1 MKLYEGSI
9 VTCDEKSSVWRY
21 LVEDRGQIVYTGN
34 ELPEQYQH
42 LPKIE
47 LGTRALLPSFT
58 DTHLHFSSFALFA
71 SIVDV
76 REARTH
82 DDTVEIMLAYRRE
95 KRPPFI
101 LGFGASA
108 HSVVEQK
115 LVTREAIDRAINDI
129 PVMLIKYDGHAS
141 VNNSRM
147 LSILPA
153 EISTLRG
160 FHADSG
166 ELNQESYFAAVDFMT
181 RKISPLTLLSNM
193 LKGYDLL
200 AQKGFGA
207 MHTVEGVGFPRDLD
221 VDTVRAVARAQHNPF
236 QTRIFF
242 QTMDIDK
249 VKRRKL
255 PRIGGCFAA
264 ALDGCFGSLD
274 AALHESYSDD
284 PANRGILFYTQ
295 AQVDDFCIRAN
306 RAGLQI
312 QMHAIGDAA
321 CDQGAAAIDAA
332 LKDTPCDDHRHT
344 LIHMCLPT
352 EKSLEICARQNI
364 GIAAQSSF
372 LDWNLE
378 PQSYLEKILG
388 ERADKILPLST
399 MKKMGIPVSFGSDAP
414 CTLPDPVVW
423 LHNACNHP
431 TAGESVSVSDALR
444 MLTYNAAWTGFDEKE
459 RGTLETGKIAD
470 MVIMNKNP
478 LEIPRKEL
486 NKLKVESLIL
496 GGKPYKEGQSLGGFA
511 LRAVFRKKVKI

>member
-1 MKLYEGSI
+1 MKLYEGSV
-9 VTCDEKSSVWRY
+9 VTCDEKNNVYRY
-21 LVEDRGQIVYTGN
+21 LVEESGLIVFTGN
-34 ELPEQYQH
+34 ELPEQYSH

-47 LGTRALLPSFT
+47 LGKRALLPSFT

-71 SIVDV
+71 STVDV

-82 DDTVEIMLAYRRE
+82 DETVDMLLAYRRA

-115 LVTREAIDRAINDI
+115 LVTREAIDRVISDI
-129 PVMLIKYDGHAS
+129 PVMLIKYDGHAAI
-141 VNNSRM
+141 NNSRM
-147 LSILPA
+147 LSLLPKKIA
-153 EISTLRG
+153 ALRG

-166 ELNQESYFAAVDFMT
+166 ELNQESFFAAVDFMT
-181 RKISPLTLLSNM
+181 RKVSPLTLLSNM

-221 VDTVRAVARAQHNPF
+221 VDTVRTVARAQLNPF

-255 PRIGGCFAA
+255 PRIGGCFAT
-264 ALDGCFGSLD
+264 ALDGCFGSVD
-274 AALHESYSDD
+274 AALCDPYSDD
-284 PANRGILFYTQ
+284 PSNHGVLFYTQ
-295 AQVDDFCIRAN
+295 DQVDDFCIKAN

-321 CDQGAAAIDAA
+321 CDQGAKALSAA
-332 LKDTPCDDHRHT
+332 LKDTPRSDHRHT

-352 EKSLEICARQNI
+352 QKSLDICARQNI

-388 ERADKILPLST
+388 ARVDKILPFAT
-399 MKKMGIPVSFGSDAP
+399 MKKMGILVSLGSDAP

-423 LHNACNHP
+423 LHNVCNHP

-444 MLTYNAAWTGFDEKE
+444 MLTHNAAWIGFDEKE

-478 LEIPRKEL
+478 LETPRKEL
-486 NKLKVESLIL
+486 NELKVESLLL
-496 GGKPYKEGQSLGGFA
+496 GGKEYKWGQSLGGFA
-511 LRAVFRKKVKI
+511 LRTVFGKKVKV